1 MMKNQMGMDPTQ
13 CDPVTISL
21 IRDKFFGGGEAD
33 VKKQKE
39 KKRKASKKNNVVDMF
54 DEDEGAAVVNHK
66 EADIHIP
73 KNTKKKVRVVKGDP
87 NLI

>member
-1 MMKNQMGMDPTQ
+1 
-13 CDPVTISL
+13 
-21 IRDKFFGGGEAD
+21 
-33 VKKQKE
+33 
-39 KKRKASKKNNVVDMF
+39 MF

-87 NLI
+87 NLIQT